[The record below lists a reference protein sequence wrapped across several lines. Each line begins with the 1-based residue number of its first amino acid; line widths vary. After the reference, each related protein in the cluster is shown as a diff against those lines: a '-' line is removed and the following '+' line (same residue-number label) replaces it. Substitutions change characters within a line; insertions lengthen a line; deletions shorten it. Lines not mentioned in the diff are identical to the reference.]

1 MALIKRVHM
10 DTIVA
15 ERLWKEWDDLLWA
28 IEELHIGID
37 LARQQRA
44 NAQQRINHLEDELQ
58 GERDLKVAAEGMST
72 RLATEVGQ
80 CQEEVRRLEAEVT
93 WQRDEVHRL

>member
-1 MALIKRVHM
+1 M
-10 DTIVA
+10 
-15 ERLWKEWDDLLWA
+15 LWA
-28 IEELHIGID
+28 VEELHMGID
-37 LARQQRA
+37 LARQERA